1 MPADQRP
8 SSADELIALAAQA
21 AHVDP
26 EARLAALG
34 AGRLELVGR
43 LADSSNQAF
52 VVVCEDGSVQVP
64 AVYKPLEG
72 ERPLWDFPPGIHR
85 REVAA
90 YLLSELLGLGLVPET
105 LERLDAPLGPGSLQR
120 FVPADFTQHYFT
132 LIEQPEHHPRLADLA
147 GFDVVAN
154 NADRK
159 AGHVLAEPGGTLWAI
174 DNGLCFHAE
183 PKLRTVIW
191 EFAGHRLSDELSE
204 RLGAL
209 VALLSEPGRARGR
222 RARLLEQL
230 DELLAGQERA
240 ALLRR
245 ARTLLARG
253 CLPAPDA
260 RRRPYP
266 WPLV

>member
-1 MPADQRP
+1 MPQDQRP
-8 SSADELIALAAQA
+8 SSTDELIAVAATA
-21 AHVDP
+21 AEAEVD
-26 EARLAALG
+26 ARLAALG
-34 AGRLELVGR
+34 AGEVELVGR

-52 VVVCEDGSVQVP
+52 VVLCRQGPLVVP
-64 AVYKPLEG
+64 AVYKPAEG

-105 LERLDAPLGPGSLQR
+105 VERVDAPFGPGSLQR
-120 FVPADFTQHYFT
+120 FVPADFAEHYFT
-132 LIEQPEHHPRLADLA
+132 LVEQPAQQERLRALA
-147 GFDVVAN
+147 AFDVVAN

-159 AGHVLAEPGGTLWAI
+159 AGHVLAEPSGTLWAI

-191 EFAGHRLSDELSE
+191 EFAGQELPE
-204 RLGAL
+204 DLR
-209 VALLSEPGRARGR
+209 EPL
-222 RARLLEQL
+222 ARLLAALTGRRRADPPTQRHL
-230 DELLAGQERA
+230 ELLGDLLEPEERA
-240 ALLRR
+240 ALVRR
-245 ARTLLARG
+245 IRQLLARG
-253 CLPAPDA
+253 RLPSPDP